1 MARRTPGVLLDRV
14 VAVVAELPAGQEQ
27 IGSGYLV
34 SGRSALTAEHCTRDK
49 SRPDRIAKR
58 LKLVRP
64 FDGASAEVTRPIV
77 RDTSLDVAVLRV
89 EDAPWNADFPPLA
102 FARVDRTQAGK
113 LEDCT
118 GVGFPLFQ
126 RDPLESA
133 RGTAE
138 VHGTVYQTD
147 ERETGRLLMREPLI
161 RPGPMAQ
168 PHSRSAVES
177 VDTVESPWGG
187 LSGTL
192 VFYEGHAI
200 GVVVEHHP
208 RQGDNAIRMI
218 GFDRIASSDDIRR
231 LLALATPEAL
241 PWATEEVAQ
250 PGALSARRGDFADL
264 IEQGVSMIR
273 RLEQHV
279 GLSYGER
286 TGLPVEQQV
295 THREASEW
303 NTAVER
309 RVTDLFG
316 DDVAR
321 RLTLAHELYADEA
334 NRAEGDEVDRALN
347 LWRRLVLLL
356 RELEEIPLPP

>member
-1 MARRTPGVLLDRV
+1 MAGRTPGVLLDRV
-14 VAVVAELPAGQEQ
+14 VAVVAELPDGREQ

-49 SRPDRIAKR
+49 SSLDVTAKR
-58 LKLVRP
+58 LTLVRP
-64 FDGASAEVTRPIV
+64 FDGASAEVTQPIM
-77 RDTSLDVAVLRV
+77 RDTSLDVAVLHV

-126 RDPLESA
+126 RDPRENA

-147 ERETGRLLMREPLI
+147 EWETGRLLMREPLI

-168 PHSRSAVES
+168 PHARSAVDS

-200 GVVVEHHP
+200 GVVVEHYP

-218 GFDRIASSDDIRR
+218 GFDRIASNEANQR
-231 LLALATPEAL
+231 LLALPPTEAL
-241 PWATEEVAQ
+241 PWATEELAQ
-250 PGALSARRGDFADL
+250 PGARSVQRGDFSDL
-264 IEQGVSMIR
+264 IEQGVSMTR
-273 RLEQHV
+273 RLEMHV
-279 GLSYGER
+279 GLSYEER

-295 THREASEW
+295 SIREASEW
-303 NTAVER
+303 DIAVER
-309 RVTDLFG
+309 RVTDRFG

-321 RLTLAHELYADEA
+321 RLKLAHELYVDEL
-334 NRAEGDEVDRALN
+334 NRDEGDEVERALN
-347 LWRRLVLLL
+347 LWRRQVSLL
-356 RELEEIPLPP
+356 RELEEVTEV